1 MQGSGPRRPR
11 SASSALNDEEA
22 VDVDESG
29 VESARMSLRRSR
41 RSARATI
48 ALAVVCVI
56 AALVVSYRSW
66 HQEAVDSSPR
76 LALSQPSQV
85 AQPPKPPTVEPIT
98 AVESHELSL
107 AAKARWPATAAE
119 ERKLIQALAKSAAVV
134 RPIRA
139 GIFNQKSC
147 CDEPEPLIH
156 ILGFIPSCTWE
167 ILNPEDV
174 RSRSNSLSRFD
185 VLIFPGGRA
194 HKQADALGEEG
205 RRAVKDFIRS
215 GGGYMG
221 ICAGAFLASAQYDW
235 SLGFVNTRTLH
246 GDREMPGIGIRSMAD
261 RGPGS
266 VQIELTPEGRSLFGG
281 RSGPLD
287 ISFSGGPIFPGP
299 MRDDLPRCIP
309 LAHYSTELANSTPQ
323 RGTMIG
329 TPAIFATTFGLGRVI
344 SISPHPETTKGADFL
359 VRRAVLATARPHVDE
374 SQPHAQAAPTPAR
387 R

>member
-1 MQGSGPRRPR
+1 M
-11 SASSALNDEEA
+11 EERGLEA
-22 VDVDESG
+22 
-29 VESARMSLRRSR
+29 ARMSLGRSH

-48 ALAVVCVI
+48 AIAVVCVI
-56 AALVVSYRSW
+56 AALVASYRSW
-66 HQEAVDSSPR
+66 HQEAADSSVQP
-76 LALSQPSQV
+76 AGSKPSQV
-85 AQPPKPPTVEPIT
+85 AQPSKPPPVEPLT
-98 AVESHELSL
+98 AVEAHERSL
-107 AAKARWPATAAE
+107 AAKACWPAPSAE
-119 ERKLIQALAKSAAVV
+119 EHKRIQALAKSAAVV
-134 RPIRA
+134 RPIRV
-139 GIFNQKSC
+139 GIFNEKSC

-156 ILGFIPSCTWE
+156 ILRSIPSCTWE
-167 ILNPEDV
+167 ILSPENL
-174 RSRSNSLSRFD
+174 RSSSRSLTRFD
-185 VLIFPGGRA
+185 VLLFPGGRA

-205 RRAVKDFIRS
+205 RRAVRDFVGS
-215 GGGYMG
+215 GGGYVG

-266 VQIELTPEGRSLFGG
+266 VQIELTLEGRSLFGG

-287 ISFSGGPIFPGP
+287 ILFSGGPVFPGP

-309 LAHYSTELANSTPQ
+309 LAHYSTELANYTPQ

-344 SISPHPETTKGADFL
+344 SIGPHPETTKGADFL
-359 VRRAVLATARPHVDE
+359 VRRAVLATARPHADE
-374 SQPHAQAAPTPAR
+374 SQPHAQAAPAPAR

>member
-1 MQGSGPRRPR
+1 
-11 SASSALNDEEA
+11 LNDEEA

-29 VESARMSLRRSR
+29 IESARMSLRRSR

-56 AALVVSYRSW
+56 AALVASYRSSD
-66 HQEAVDSSPR
+66 QEAADSSPR
-76 LALSQPSQV
+76 LALSHPSQL
-85 AQPPKPPTVEPIT
+85 AQPPKPPPVEPLT

-107 AAKARWPATAAE
+107 AAKARWPASAAE

-156 ILGFIPSCTWE
+156 ILGSILSCTWE
-167 ILNPEDV
+167 ILSPEDV
-174 RSRSNSLSRFD
+174 RSSSTSLSRFD
-185 VLIFPGGRA
+185 VLVFPGGRA

-215 GGGYMG
+215 GGGYVG
-221 ICAGAFLASAQYDW
+221 ICAGAFLASAQYEW

-246 GDREMPGIGIRSMAD
+246 GDREMPGVGIRSMAD

-266 VQIELTPEGRSLFGG
+266 VQIELTPEGRSIFGD
-281 RSGPLD
+281 RSGPPD
-287 ISFSGGPIFPGP
+287 ISFSGGPVFPGP

-309 LAHYSTELANSTPQ
+309 LAHFSTELANYTPQ

-329 TPAIFATTFGLGRVI
+329 TPAIFAATFGAGRVI
-344 SISPHPETTKGADFL
+344 SISPHPETTKGAEFL
-359 VRRAVLATARPHVDE
+359 VKLAVLATARTRANEP
-374 SQPHAQAAPTPAR
+374 QAHAQAAPVPATR
-387 R
+387 